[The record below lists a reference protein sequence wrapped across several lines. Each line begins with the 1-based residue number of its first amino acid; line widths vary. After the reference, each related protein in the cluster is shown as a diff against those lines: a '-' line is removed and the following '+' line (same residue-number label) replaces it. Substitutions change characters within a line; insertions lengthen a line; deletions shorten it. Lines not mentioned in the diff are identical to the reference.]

1 MANRIAKLVYVSI
14 GTRIIVDDTDDE
26 ETIMKKA
33 RPQLVK
39 ALQEDGLLDHVE
51 SIEDDEE
58 IPFGKG
64 YNDK

>member
-1 MANRIAKLVYVSI
+1 MARVAKLVYVSLM
-14 GTRIIVDDTDDE
+14 TRVIVNDTDDE

-33 RPQLVK
+33 RPQLVEK
-39 ALQEDGLLDHVE
+39 LEQEGLFDHVE

>member
-1 MANRIAKLVYVSI
+1 MARVAKLVRISLM
-14 GTRIIVDDTDDE
+14 TRVIVNDTDDE

-33 RPQLVK
+33 RPNFIDKVK
-39 ALQEDGLLDHVE
+39 EEGLLDHLE

-64 YNDK
+64 YDDK

>member
-1 MANRIAKLVYVSI
+1 MARVAKLVYVSI
-14 GTRIIVDDTDDE
+14 MTRVIVNDTDDE
-26 ETIMKKA
+26 EAIMKKA
-33 RPQLVK
+33 RPHLVQK
-39 ALQEDGLLDHVE
+39 LQEDGLLDHVE

>member
-1 MANRIAKLVYVSI
+1 MANRVAKLVCVSI
-14 GTRIIVDDTDDE
+14 MTRVIVNDTDDE

-33 RPQLVK
+33 RPQLIRNMK
-39 ALQEDGLLDHVE
+39 EGGLLDHVE

>member
-1 MANRIAKLVYVSI
+1 MANRVAKLVYVSI

-58 IPFGKG
+58 RPFGKG

>member
-1 MANRIAKLVYVSI
+1 M
-14 GTRIIVDDTDDE
+14 TRIIVDDTDDE

-39 ALQEDGLLDHVE
+39 TLQEDGLLDHVE

>member
-1 MANRIAKLVYVSI
+1 MANRVAKLVYVSI
-14 GTRIIVDDTDDE
+14 MTRVIVDDTDDE

-51 SIEDDEE
+51 NIEDDEE

>member
-33 RPQLVK
+33 RPQFVK

-64 YNDK
+64 YKDK

>member
-1 MANRIAKLVYVSI
+1 MANRVAKLVYVSI

>member
-1 MANRIAKLVYVSI
+1 MANRIAKLVCVSI
-14 GTRIIVDDTDDE
+14 MTRVIVNDTDDE

>member
-1 MANRIAKLVYVSI
+1 MARVAKLVSVSLM
-14 GTRIIVDDTDDE
+14 TRVIVNDTDDE

-33 RPQLVK
+33 RPQLVEK
-39 ALQEDGLLDHVE
+39 LQQEGLLDHVE

>member
-1 MANRIAKLVYVSI
+1 MARVAKLVCVSI
-14 GTRIIVDDTDDE
+14 MTRVIVNDTDDE
-26 ETIMKKA
+26 EAIMKKA
-33 RPQLVK
+33 RPQLVEK
-39 ALQEDGLLDHVE
+39 LQQEGLLDHVE

>member
-1 MANRIAKLVYVSI
+1 MKNRVAKLVYVSI